1 MESWEK
7 MAAAGAKMSTDREL
21 ERKIRAIQGMEK
33 TFNDAGTQ
41 LTLGYGVNMETVRV
55 WDKDGNLL
63 RVVPIA
69 GDSPVAIIH
78 DLACQIADLLV

>member
-1 MESWEK
+1 MEPWEK

-33 TFNDAGTQ
+33 TFNDAGAQ

-78 DLACQIADLLV
+78 DLADHIADLIV

>member
-33 TFNDAGTQ
+33 TFNDAGAQ
-41 LTLGYGVNMETVRV
+41 LTV

-78 DLACQIADLLV
+78 DLACQIAYLLV